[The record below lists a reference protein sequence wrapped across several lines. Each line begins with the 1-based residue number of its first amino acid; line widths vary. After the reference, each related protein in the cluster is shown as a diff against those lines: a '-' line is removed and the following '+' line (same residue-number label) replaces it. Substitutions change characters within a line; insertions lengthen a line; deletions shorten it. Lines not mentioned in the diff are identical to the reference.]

1 MKAIYYIAFGI
12 HILCVIAI
20 LGMLLSQVKKS
31 EKKLNPGVVHAT
43 LTALIAALVMVGLF
57 SKVHPDEVLNHTK
70 YGIKGLVIAVIL
82 TLGYTNVKKAVLK
95 NSVWATMLGLTLLNV
110 IIASSWN

>member
-1 MKAIYYIAFGI
+1 MKAIYYTAFGI

-20 LGMLLSQVKKS
+20 LGLLLSQVKKS

-43 LTALIAALVMVGLF
+43 LTALVAALVMVGLY

-70 YGIKGLVIAVIL
+70 LGVKGLVIAVIL

-95 NSVWATMLGLTLLNV
+95 NSIWATMLGLTLLNV
-110 IIASSWN
+110 IIASAWN